1 MFEIYYT
8 AVVIILMT
16 ILLVKEIYKP
26 SLIIFCA
33 LIALYLGDIVSI
45 DETFSGFSNQG
56 MLTVGVLFIV
66 AGALQSSTTFGLAIE
81 KFIGNKADKWIY
93 FRLMIPVAFL
103 SAFLNNTP
111 IVASLI
117 PVIKRWSKKNNLAA
131 SKFLIP
137 LSYAAILGG
146 ICTLIGTST
155 NLVVH
160 GLLLD
165 SGLEGFSFFEIGK
178 VGLPVA
184 IIGIIYFSLG
194 GYHLLPER
202 KDIMAQFGE
211 STREFVIEMK
221 VDKDYPHIGKS
232 IEEANLRHLRGLFL
246 FQIVRNGNEIAPVT
260 PEEKILYNDTL
271 FFTGLPETIY
281 DLQKTPGLHVLKD
294 ADFDLKN
301 IDSDKFRTF
310 EAVVS
315 NSSPL
320 LGSTVRDSGFR
331 TKYDAVILGIHRS
344 GKRIEKKVGDIVLQP
359 NDTLFLLAKN
369 DFERKWYHSTD
380 FSLVSTSIKEYSKPK
395 KKGNF
400 ALILITLMIIAVTTG
415 LIKSMLIAAAIT
427 AGIMILT
434 KIISYGDAKNAIDF
448 DVLIVIASAFGIG
461 KAIAN
466 SGIADIF
473 ATYLINSL
481 GGFGIIGIIA
491 GIFFI
496 TSLYT
501 EIITNNAAAALI
513 FPIALSTAIHLNL
526 DPRPFMII
534 IAIAASSSFAT
545 PIGYQTNLMVYNP
558 GGYRFSDFLKTGTIM
573 NILVGIFVTI
583 IVYYLFYAGI

>member
-1 MFEIYYT
+1 MSVALI
-8 AVVIILMT
+8 
-16 ILLVKEIYKP
+16 KEFHKP
-26 SLIIFCA
+26 SIIIFCT
-33 LIALYLGDIVSI
+33 LLALYLGGIISI
-45 DETFSGFSNQG
+45 NETFSGFSNHG
-56 MLTVGVLFIV
+56 MLTVGILFVV
-66 AGALQSSTTFGLAIE
+66 AGALQSSTTFGSTIE
-81 KFIGNKADKWIY
+81 KFIGNKADKGIY
-93 FRLMIPVAFL
+93 FRLMLPVSFL

-184 IIGIIYFSLG
+184 VIGIIYFSLG
-194 GYHLLPER
+194 GHYLLPKR
-202 KDIMAQFGE
+202 KDLMTQFGE

-246 FQIVRNGNEIAPVT
+246 FQIVRKGVEIAPVT
-260 PEEKILYNDTL
+260 PEEKILFNDTL

-294 ADFDLKN
+294 VDFDLKN
-301 IDSDKFRTF
+301 IDSDKFRTY
-310 EAVVS
+310 EAVIS

-331 TKYDAVILGIHRS
+331 TKYDAVILGIHHN
-344 GKRIEKKVGDIVLQP
+344 GKRIPKKVGDIILQP

-369 DFERKWYHSTD
+369 DFESKWYHSTD
-380 FSLVSTSIKEYSKPK
+380 FSLVSPSIKDYSKPK
-395 KKGNF
+395 KKGNL
-400 ALILITLMIIAVTTG
+400 ALLLMALMILAVTTG
-415 LIKSMLIAAAIT
+415 LLNSMLVAASIT
-427 AGIMILT
+427 AGIMIFS
-434 KIISYGDAKNAIDF
+434 KIISYGDAKNSIDF

-466 SGIADIF
+466 SGIADII
-473 ATYLINSL
+473 ATYMINSL
-481 GGFGIIGIIA
+481 DGFGIIGIIA
-491 GIFFI
+491 CIFFI

-513 FPIALSTAIHLNL
+513 FPIALSTATHMQV
-526 DPRPFMII
+526 DPRPFMIT
-534 IAIAASSSFAT
+534 IAIAASASFAT

-558 GGYRFSDFLKTGTIM
+558 GGYKFGDFLKTGAIM
-573 NILVGIFVTI
+573 NIMVGFLVTFI
-583 IVYYLFYAGI
+583 IYYFYF

>member
-1 MFEIYYT
+1 MFSMYYT
-8 AVVIILMT
+8 AIVIILMT
-16 ILLVKEIYKP
+16 IALVKEFYKP

-33 LIALYLGDIVSI
+33 LIVLFLGDVISI
-45 DETFSGFSNQG
+45 DETISGFSNQG

-66 AGALQSSTTFGLAIE
+66 ASALQSSATFGSTIE
-81 KFIGNKADKWIY
+81 KVIGNNADKGIY
-93 FRLMIPVAFL
+93 FRLMLPVTFL

-137 LSYAAILGG
+137 LSYAAIFGG

-184 IIGIIYFSLG
+184 IIGIIYFALG
-194 GYHLLPER
+194 GHHLLPNR
-202 KDIMAQFGE
+202 KDIMVQFGE

-221 VDKDYPHIGKS
+221 VDYDYPHIGKS
-232 IEEANLRHLRGLFL
+232 IEQANLRHLRGLYL
-246 FQIVRNGNEIAPVT
+246 FQIVRDGIEIAPVT
-260 PEEKILYNDTL
+260 PEEKIQINDVL

-281 DLQKTPGLHVLKD
+281 DLQRTPGLHVLKD
-294 ADFDLKN
+294 TEFDLKN
-301 IDSDKFRTF
+301 IDSDKYSTF

-320 LGSTVRDSGFR
+320 LGATVRDNGFR

-344 GKRIEKKVGDIVLQP
+344 GKRIQKKVGDIVLQP

-380 FSLVSTSIKEYSKPK
+380 FSLVSSSVKEYSKPK
-395 KKGNF
+395 NKGNF
-400 ALILITLMIIAVTTG
+400 ALLLMVMMIITVTTG

-427 AGIMILT
+427 AVIMIIA

-466 SGIADIF
+466 SGIADYIG
-473 ATYLINSL
+473 THLINSL
-481 GGFGIIGIIA
+481 GGFGVIGIIA

-513 FPIALSTAIHLNL
+513 FPIALSTATHMNL
-526 DPRPFMII
+526 DPRPFMIT

-558 GGYRFSDFLKTGTIM
+558 GGYRFSDFLKTGVIM
-573 NILVGIFVTI
+573 NVLVGILVTI
-583 IVYYLFYAGI
+583 IVYYLYYTGI